1 MLYVPR
7 STYYQSKH
15 QTESKWKFENEQLLK
30 RIKEIYFESKRRYGA
45 IKIHR
50 QLIKEGLSVS
60 LKCVQRL
67 MKSAG
72 LASIIQKKYT
82 PYKQSKELVLE
93 RENIL
98 EQDFSTNSINQKW
111 VSDITYIHVQ
121 EEGWCY
127 LASVMDLHS
136 KKIIGYHFSK
146 QMTTDIIVKALKNAY
161 FSQKPKGEI
170 ILHTDLGS
178 QYTSQE
184 FKDLTLDFNI
194 IQSFSRKGCPY
205 DNACIE
211 SFHATLKKEEV
222 YQTTYVTFEQARI
235 ALFQYIEG
243 WYNRKRMHGSI
254 NYLTPEECEQL
265 ARQVA

>member
-1 MLYVPR
+1 MSR

-15 QTESKWKFENEQLLK
+15 KTDNKWKLENQQLLE
-30 RIKEIYFESKRRYGA
+30 RIKVIYSESNGRYGA

-50 QLIKEGLSVS
+50 QLIKEHYCVS
-60 LKCVQRL
+60 LKRVQRL
-67 MKSAG
+67 MKAVG
-72 LASIIQKKYT
+72 LVSIIQKKYK

-111 VSDITYIHVQ
+111 VSDITYIYVQ
-121 EEGWCY
+121 QVGWCY

-146 QMTTDIIVKALKNAY
+146 QMTVDIVVQALMKAYA
-161 FSQKPKGEI
+161 SQRPQGEV

-178 QYTSQE
+178 QYTSKE
-184 FKDLTLDFNI
+184 LKDLTSRLNMS
-194 IQSFSRKGCPY
+194 QSFSRKGCPY

-222 YQTTYVTFEQARI
+222 YQTTYRTFEKARI

-243 WYNRKRMHGSI
+243 WYNRKRMHGAI
-254 NYLTPEECEQL
+254 NYLTPDECEQQ
-265 ARQVA
+265 ARESA

>member
-1 MLYVPR
+1 M
-7 STYYQSKH
+7 
-15 QTESKWKFENEQLLK
+15 
-30 RIKEIYFESKRRYGA
+30 
-45 IKIHR
+45 
-50 QLIKEGLSVS
+50 
-60 LKCVQRL
+60 
-67 MKSAG
+67 
-72 LASIIQKKYT
+72 
-82 PYKQSKELVLE
+82 
-93 RENIL
+93 
-98 EQDFSTNSINQKW
+98 
-111 VSDITYIHVQ
+111 
-121 EEGWCY
+121 
-127 LASVMDLHS
+127 
-136 KKIIGYHFSK
+136 
-146 QMTTDIIVKALKNAY
+146 
-161 FSQKPKGEI
+161 

-254 NYLTPEECEQL
+254 NYLIPEECEQL